1 MQDGKQKRQRAMTD
15 STALKDQINEFV
27 STEKSY
33 VDKLHTL
40 KKDYADPLRQFSRS
54 KATAIIGPYHANT
67 LFANVD
73 SIIPVHEA
81 FLEDLDKMLTEMNEG
96 YKGSS
101 VGGIGDVAL
110 KHFKDYNG
118 FHLYKLYYAKREE
131 AQAIFENE
139 MKRRGS
145 EFPGYI
151 DVSVHVSDA

>member
-1 MQDGKQKRQRAMTD
+1 MTD
-15 STALKDQINEFV
+15 STALMDQINEFV
-27 STEKSY
+27 STERSY

-54 KATAIIGPYHANT
+54 KATAIIKQYHANT
-67 LFANVD
+67 LFANID
-73 SIIPVHEA
+73 DLIPVHEA
-81 FLEDLDKMLTEMNEG
+81 FLEDLDEMLAGMNEDG
-96 YKGSS
+96 RSGSS

-139 MKRRGS
+139 MKRKGS

-151 DVSVHVSDA
+151 DVSVHFSDRSLIC

>member
-1 MQDGKQKRQRAMTD
+1 MTD
-15 STALKDQINEFV
+15 STALMDQINEFV
-27 STEKSY
+27 STERSY

-40 KKDYADPLRQFSRS
+40 KKDYADPLRQFARS
-54 KATAIIGPYHANT
+54 KATAIIKQYHANT

-73 SIIPVHEA
+73 DLIPVHEA
-81 FLEDLDKMLTEMNEG
+81 FLEDLDEMLAGMNEEG
-96 YKGSS
+96 RSGSS

-139 MKRRGS
+139 MKRNGS

-151 DVSVHVSDA
+151 DVSLHVSDRSLIC

>member
-1 MQDGKQKRQRAMTD
+1 MTD
-15 STALKDQINEFV
+15 SSALKDQINEFV

-40 KKDYADPLRQFSRS
+40 KRDYADPLRQFSRS

-67 LFANVD
+67 LFANID
-73 SIIPVHEA
+73 AIIPVHEA
-81 FLEDLDKMLTEMNEG
+81 FLEDLNRMLAEKNEG
-96 YKGSS
+96 RNKGSS

-131 AQAIFENE
+131 AQAIFEKE
-139 MKRRGS
+139 IARRGS
-145 EFPGYI
+145 GFPSYI
-151 DVSVHVSDA
+151 DVSLHISYTRLID